1 MRWAPA
7 VGFLPLAAV
16 AALVAALLVGC
27 GAAARSASPDFSVL
41 VFSKT
46 AEYRHPSIPDGAAAV
61 ERLGGENGL
70 AVEATESAARF
81 TDQDLRRYDA
91 VVFLN
96 TTGDVLDAEQQAA
109 FERYVRT
116 GGGYAGVHA
125 AATEYD
131 WSGTAGSS
139 GPISRATPGFRR
151 LR

>member
-1 MRWAPA
+1 
-7 VGFLPLAAV
+7 
-16 AALVAALLVGC
+16 LLVGC
-27 GAAARSASPDFSVL
+27 GAAARSSSPDFSVL

-46 AEYRHPSIPDGAAAV
+46 AEYRHPSIPDGVAA
-61 ERLGGENGL
+61 EQWPGRENGF